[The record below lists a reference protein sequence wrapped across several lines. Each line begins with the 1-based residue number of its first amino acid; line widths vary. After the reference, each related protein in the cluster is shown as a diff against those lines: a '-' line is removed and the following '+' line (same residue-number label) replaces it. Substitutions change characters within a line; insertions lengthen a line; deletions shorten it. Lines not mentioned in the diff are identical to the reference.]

1 MSTRSI
7 GLTAQ
12 LNDYVATHSMRPDDV
27 LLDLAAETA
36 TMSEGNMQ
44 IAPEE
49 GAFLRLMARL
59 VGARSA
65 VEVGTFTG
73 YSSICIARG
82 LAEGGRLLCCDV
94 SEEWT
99 AVARRYWQRAGVE
112 DRIELVLAPAVETLS
127 ALPTDPTIDLV
138 FIDADKGGYPA
149 YWRELVP
156 RVRPGGVLL
165 LDNVLRGGSVVDDD
179 AAADEMRAFNDMV
192 SADDRVDVVM
202 LPLADGVTVAV
213 RREEAQRR

>member
-7 GLTAQ
+7 GLTQ
-12 LNDYVATHSMRPDDV
+12 ELNAYVAAHSMRPDDV

-36 TMSEGNMQ
+36 TLSSSDMQ

-82 LAEGGRLLCCDV
+82 LAGGGRLLCCDV

-99 AVARRYWQRAGVE
+99 SIARRYWQRAGLE

-165 LDNVLRGGSVVDDD
+165 LDNVLRGGSVVDHD

-192 SADDRVDVVM
+192 SADERVDVVM

-213 RREEAQRR
+213 RR